1 MSDVCGI
8 KERNK
13 GKRGNA
19 PKHTKEG
26 GETPQNAAQAPTPFT
41 VKKLIQSPF
50 RRETQKRQKR
60 KLKNTQRKETQKHV
74 TTLDL

>member
-13 GKRGNA
+13 RKRGNA

-50 RRETQKRQKR
+50 EEGNSKTSKE
-60 KLKNTQRKETQKHV
+60 ETQKHPKEGNPK
-74 TTLDL
+74 TRDNP